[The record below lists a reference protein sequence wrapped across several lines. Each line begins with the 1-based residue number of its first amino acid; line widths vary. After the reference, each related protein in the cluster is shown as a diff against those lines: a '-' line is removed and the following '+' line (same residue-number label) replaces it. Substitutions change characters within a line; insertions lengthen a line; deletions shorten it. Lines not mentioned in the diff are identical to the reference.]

1 MAELYWLVFLL
12 FLLNLELEALGQV
25 ILTEVFLGQVELL
38 NPTREM
44 EMKIVLMKTVM
55 GLPKG

>member
-1 MAELYWLVFLL
+1 MVFLL
-12 FLLNLELEALGQV
+12 ILLNLELEALGQV

-55 GLPKG
+55 GLPKGWG

>member
-1 MAELYWLVFLL
+1 M
-12 FLLNLELEALGQV
+12 EAVKL
-25 ILTEVFLGQVELL
+25 LTEVFLGPVVLL

-44 EMKIVLMKTVM
+44 ETKIVLMKTAM